1 MTFRQGGG
9 TPKILHVSPEA
20 VPFSKVGGLGDV
32 AGSLPVALRESGTD
46 CRLITPAWEGVLDRA
61 RDLGFSLSKLSRK
74 AEAVIRWKIHRGTVW
89 KCSGHGLVAYL
100 LEEPSL
106 FGDTVYPGELTPESV
121 IPFLFLSLAALD
133 LPASSLWKPD
143 IIHCHDWGTAP
154 LPAALKWHIHYGT
167 SWEPCKTVFTIHN
180 LAHQGLLPLESL
192 IDWGI
197 RNDAAK
203 VEGMEFFGMA
213 NLMKGALVACDA
225 ITTVSPG
232 YADEIRT
239 EKGGE
244 GLGGLLKSL
253 SGKVTG
259 ILNGLDDRYWDPRT
273 DPMLPEQYSPEDF
286 SGKQACKKMLLE
298 RAGWKDDG
306 RPLLVSVGRMVEQ
319 KGFSILLPALEELAG
334 LNCRLFLVGSGQRE
348 YEEAAAEAA
357 ARFPRSVFLFR
368 GYNEPL
374 AHMAYAGGD
383 FFLMPSR
390 FEPCGLSQL
399 ISLRYGT
406 VPIVRAVGGLRDTVF
421 EHDGPEGNGFLFSGY
436 TPEDLL
442 GAVTRALE
450 VYRDGES
457 RKKLVLRGMKADF
470 SWNRSAPL
478 YRELYESLLQ

>member
-253 SGKVTG
+253 
-259 ILNGLDDRYWDPRT
+259 
-273 DPMLPEQYSPEDF
+273 
-286 SGKQACKKMLLE
+286 
-298 RAGWKDDG
+298 
-306 RPLLVSVGRMVEQ
+306 
-319 KGFSILLPALEELAG
+319 
-334 LNCRLFLVGSGQRE
+334 
-348 YEEAAAEAA
+348 
-357 ARFPRSVFLFR
+357 
-368 GYNEPL
+368 
-374 AHMAYAGGD
+374 
-383 FFLMPSR
+383 
-390 FEPCGLSQL
+390 
-399 ISLRYGT
+399 
-406 VPIVRAVGGLRDTVF
+406 
-421 EHDGPEGNGFLFSGY
+421 
-436 TPEDLL
+436 
-442 GAVTRALE
+442 
-450 VYRDGES
+450 
-457 RKKLVLRGMKADF
+457 
-470 SWNRSAPL
+470 
-478 YRELYESLLQ
+478 

>member
-1 MTFRQGGG
+1 MTAVQGGR

-32 AGSLPVALRESGTD
+32 AGSLPAALRDSGTD
-46 CRLITPAWEGVLDRA
+46 CRLLTPAWEGVLDRA
-61 RDLGFSLSKLSRK
+61 RELGFSLSRLSRK

-89 KCSGHGLVAYL
+89 KCSGEGLVAYL

-106 FGDTVYPGELTPESV
+106 FGKTVYPRELTPDSV
-121 IPFLFLSLAALD
+121 TPFLFLSLAALD
-133 LPASSLWKPD
+133 LPSATLWKPD

-154 LPAALKWHIHYGT
+154 LPAALKWHIHFG
-167 SWEPCKTVFTIHN
+167 SSGDVCKTVFTIHN
-180 LAHQGLLPLESL
+180 LAHQGLLSLESL
-192 IDWGI
+192 GDWGI
-197 RNDAAK
+197 RNEAAR
-203 VEGMEFFGMA
+203 VEGMEYFGMA
-213 NLMKGALVACDA
+213 NLMKGALVSCNA

-232 YADEIRT
+232 YAEEILT
-239 EKGGE
+239 EEGGE

-253 SGKVTG
+253 SGKVSG

-273 DPMLPEQYSPEDF
+273 DPLLPERYSPDNL
-286 SGKQACKKMLLE
+286 SGKTACKKKLLE

-319 KGFSILLPALEELAG
+319 KGFSILLPALEELVG
-334 LNCRLFLVGSGQRE
+334 MNCRLFLVGSGQTE
-348 YEEAAAEAA
+348 YEEAADSAA
-357 ARFPRSVFLFR
+357 ARFPGSVFVFR
-368 GYNEPL
+368 GYDEPL
-374 AHMAYAGGD
+374 AHLAYAGGD

-406 VPIVRAVGGLRDTVF
+406 VPIVRAAGGLRDTVF
-421 EHDGPEGNGFLFSGY
+421 EHGTPGGNGFLFSGY

-442 GAVTRALE
+442 EAVARAME
-450 VYRDGES
+450 VFRDKDS
-457 RKKLVLRGMKADF
+457 MQLLSLRGMNADF

-478 YRELYESLLQ
+478 YKKLYESLLL